1 MRAEPVDGGSMRSS
15 EVVTGAVTGAVQW
28 QALLDSTTTPMALR
42 DPQGE
47 CLHVNEAL
55 CGLLG
60 YDREMLL
67 HGGLSALDYLRTDLE
82 TDAEVVEA
90 LAGSSGASSIE
101 RRLVHAD
108 GRVIWVREH
117 TSIFGVPGGRHGVLL
132 SQFEEIDDPRETA
145 TLWCQAFANAPIG
158 MTLMNLKGY
167 WTAVND
173 AWCEMLGYSRDEALS
188 MCYSD
193 VTYADDL
200 ESSTAA
206 FDDLVEG
213 RVSSVSMKKRYR
225 HKDGHPLWAL
235 VRTSVIPGADD
246 RPTYL
251 VSHCEELSERCMT
264 DAHLAHLALHDPLTG
279 LANRALFADR
289 LEHELAE
296 LQRAGGVVVVLVAD
310 LDELKPVNDR
320 HGHAAGDRLLVT
332 AADELLNAVSAGDT
346 VARIGGDEFAV
357 VSRVADDAAAEA
369 LRDRIERR
377 LQTERVTFGCRLR
390 LSASVGFAITADPGA
405 EPDELVHRAD
415 RDMYRRKNNYRA
427 RQSPAAGS

>member
-1 MRAEPVDGGSMRSS
+1 MRSS
-15 EVVTGAVTGAVQW
+15 ECATGAVQW
-28 QALLDSTTTPMALR
+28 QALLDETATPMALL
-42 DPQGE
+42 DSNGE

-55 CGLLG
+55 CDLLG
-60 YDREMLL
+60 FDRECLL
-67 HGGLSALDYLRTDLE
+67 YGGLGDLDYPGTDLE
-82 TDAEVVEA
+82 TDAEALEA
-90 LAGSSGASSIE
+90 LAGPSGAPSIE
-101 RRLVHAD
+101 KRLVRAD
-108 GRVIWVREH
+108 GRVIWVRSH
-117 TSIFGVPGGRHGVLL
+117 TSIFGASGGRHGVLL

-158 MTLMNLKGY
+158 MALLDLKGY

-173 AWCEMLGYSRDEALS
+173 AWCEMLGYSRDEMLS

-200 ESSTAA
+200 ESCTAA

-213 RVSSVSMKKRYR
+213 RVNTVSMKKRYR
-225 HKDGHPLWAL
+225 HKDGHPLWVL
-235 VRTSVIPGADD
+235 IRTSVIPGADD

-296 LQRAGGVVVVLVAD
+296 LERDGGVVVVLVAD

-332 AADELLNAVSAGDT
+332 AADELLNAVAAGDT

-357 VSRVADDAAAEA
+357 VSRVPDDAAAEA

-390 LSASVGFAITADPGA
+390 LSASVGFAVTADPAA
-405 EPDELVHRAD
+405 EPEDLVHRAD
-415 RDMYRRKNNYRA
+415 RDMYSRKNTCRT
-427 RQSPAAGS
+427 RHDPAAGI